1 MVKNLE
7 ARRPTL
13 RQTDEEVKVFF
24 SEVTCVVFYCSAE
37 VLTIAEWVNIIWWMD
52 SLPSKALKIIFWKV
66 NNIFQACEAI
76 EFGKL
81 YFYS

>member
-1 MVKNLE
+1 MTPFSLTVEISWFRDKMVKNLE

-37 VLTIAEWVNIIWWMD
+37 VLTIAE
-52 SLPSKALKIIFWKV
+52 
-66 NNIFQACEAI
+66 
-76 EFGKL
+76 
-81 YFYS
+81 